1 MLNLCL
7 AVGKT
12 EKIKK
17 KKTKNKKQAFLF
29 ALDDI
34 CMIFPLLVKFC
45 LFTGK
50 TEMKKEET
58 FTTTTSSLKSQSSGF
73 CSYDTPEHKTS
84 LEIYTI
90 KRLETFFFSLGD
102 ICVFPPLLVKLC
114 LLTRKTEMKKEKE
127 TFTTTS
133 SLKFQSNAFCS
144 CDTIK
149 RLEFFFFFLIVNV
162 TMSEQKILY

>member
-1 MLNLCL
+1 MKEWNVFLSLFGLYFCLLLLNLCL

-12 EKIKK
+12 EKIK

-58 FTTTTSSLKSQSSGF
+58 FTTTSSSLKSQSSGF

-90 KRLETFFFSLGD
+90 KRLETFFFL
-102 ICVFPPLLVKLC
+102 CVIFVCFPPFWLSFVCLPGKQRWKKKRKLLLLLLVWNSKV
-114 LLTRKTEMKKEKE
+114 MH
-127 TFTTTS
+127 FVPVI
-133 SLKFQSNAFCS
+133 QSK
-144 CDTIK
+144 D
-149 RLEFFFFFLIVNV
+149 
-162 TMSEQKILY
+162 